1 MTGIAKLFSVTL
13 KLMKKKKGVAVI
25 IVEVGRRGEG
35 KKGEWGAEE
44 RVGEEEE
51 IKK

>member
-1 MTGIAKLFSVTL
+1 MTRIAKLFSVTL

-25 IVEVGRRGEG
+25 IAGVGRRGGGE
-35 KKGEWGAEE
+35 KREWGAEE

-51 IKK
+51 ITK